1 MGIQERNEK
10 KNTLE
15 ITEKRRVSERRA
27 NAARNRRKTESVR
40 MKNRRTR
47 THSLFNKT

>member
-1 MGIQERNEK
+1 MGFKREIK
-10 KNTLE
+10 KKTLE

-40 MKNRRTR
+40 MKNGRKRTQ
-47 THSLFNKT
+47 SLLNKT